1 MALFTRSL
9 ILVASLL
16 LAVVPGDA
24 AEPVIIKFCEVM
36 ESPADDVIAVT
47 GPDESKDKLL
57 IRKAPS
63 MDSTDIKEARVVQS
77 TNVIDGVAEQQ
88 WRLKIEFTESGS
100 KKFAAL
106 TTSLIGKRLAILADD
121 KVLTAPT
128 IRSSITG
135 GTAEISGAFSE
146 QELKD
151 LAAAI
156 TLGIQNSKGAGG

>member
-1 MALFTRSL
+1 MLLFIRSL
-9 ILVASLL
+9 ILVASMLL
-16 LAVVPGDA
+16 TLPVDA
-24 AEPVIIKFCEVM
+24 ADPVIIKFCEVV
-36 ESPADDVIAVT
+36 ESPADDVISVA
-47 GPDESKDKLL
+47 GPAGSKDKLL
-57 IRKAPS
+57 IRKSPA
-63 MDSTDIKEARVVQS
+63 MDSSHLKDARVAQS

-88 WRLKIEFTESGS
+88 WTLKIGFTESGS
-100 KKFAAL
+100 KKFAEL
-106 TTSLIGKRLAILADD
+106 TTTLLGKRLAILADD

-156 TLGIQNSKGAGG
+156 TLGIQKSKEASG

>member
-16 LAVVPGDA
+16 LAVAGDA

-36 ESPADDVIAVT
+36 ESPADDVISVT

-77 TNVIDGVAEQQ
+77 PDAPVGQQ
-88 WRLKIEFTESGS
+88 WRLMIEFTESGS

-106 TTSLIGKRLAILADD
+106 TTSLIGKRLAILAND
-121 KVLTAPT
+121 KVLTAP
-128 IRSSITG
+128 IIHSSITG
-135 GTAEISGAFSE
+135 GKAEISGIFTE

-151 LAAAI
+151 LAAAMM
-156 TLGIQNSKGAGG
+156 LGIQNSKGAGG